1 MIYWHYKK
9 AGVTMSH
16 RETNSCPH
24 KTSIGG
30 QAVIEGV
37 MMRGPKEI
45 ATAVRK
51 TDGEI
56 VVDKQGLGKIRNG
69 KFVKL
74 PIVRGCVNF
83 FDSMIVGVKA
93 LMFSAQFFDVDE
105 DGQSTPQEPSKFE
118 AWLEKKLDSEKAM
131 NAILYFSVILSLLF
145 SVGLFILLP
154 TLLTGF
160 LKPLVKSH
168 VLLTLIEGAVRII
181 IFICYLALVS
191 RMKDIQRVFMYHGAE
206 HKSIF
211 CYENGLELTVEN
223 VRKQSRFHPRCGTS
237 FLLIVMVISI
247 LVFSIIPWDK
257 ETFAAIPFI
266 GGFLTAIPW
275 AITRMILRLLLLP
288 IVAGLSY
295 EIIKY
300 AGRHDN
306 SFTRFIS
313 TPGMWFQ
320 HITTNEPE
328 DSMIEVAIAALT
340 AVMPENKED
349 DKW

>member
-1 MIYWHYKK
+1 
-9 AGVTMSH
+9 MSKDI
-16 RETNSCPH
+16 TSCPH

-51 TDGEI
+51 PDGEI
-56 VVDKQGLGKIRNG
+56 IIDKQGLGKIRKG

-93 LMFSAQFFDVDE
+93 LMFSAEFFEVDE
-105 DGQSTPQEPSKFE
+105 DGQPVEQEPSKFE
-118 AWLEKKLDSEKAM
+118 AWLEKKLDSDKAM
-131 NAILYFSVILSLLF
+131 NIILYSSVVLSLLF

-154 TLLTGF
+154 TFLTGF
-160 LKPLVKSH
+160 LKPFVGSH
-168 VLLTLIEGAVRII
+168 MLLTLIEGVVRIL
-181 IFICYLALVS
+181 IFVCYLALVS

-247 LVFSIIPWDK
+247 LVFSVIPWDK
-257 ETFAAIPFI
+257 ETFAAIPLI
-266 GGFLTAIPW
+266 GGFLTALPW

-288 IVAGLSY
+288 IVAGISY
-295 EIIKY
+295 EIIKF

-306 SFTRFIS
+306 KFTRAIS

-320 HITTNEPE
+320 RITTNEPE

-340 AVMPENKED
+340 AVMPENKEE